1 MNVKVRNIEVDVETA
16 ERLEARAAARGMS
29 VSELLTE
36 IASGEDPAS
45 AYVGGIGAIDNNPW
59 SPVAFEEDA
68 RRLAEFDRTR
78 MGVPWD
84 EIKSWMETW
93 GTATEHAPPIP
104 HKL

>member
-45 AYVGGIGAIDNNPW
+45 AYLGGTGAIDNNPW
-59 SPVAFEEDA
+59 SPEAFEEDA

-93 GTATEHAPPIP
+93 GTPAEGPPP
-104 HKL
+104 VPRKL

>member
-1 MNVKVRNIEVDVETA
+1 MKVKVRNIEVDVETA

-45 AYVGGIGAIDNNPW
+45 PYAGGTGAIDNNPW
-59 SPVAFEEDA
+59 SPAAFEEDA
-68 RRLAEFDRTR
+68 SRLAEFDHTR

-84 EIKSWMETW
+84 EIKSWMATW
-93 GTATEHAPPIP
+93 GNATERAPPMP
-104 HKL
+104 RKL

>member
-45 AYVGGIGAIDNNPW
+45 AYMSGTGAIDNNPW
-59 SPVAFEEDA
+59 SPAAFEEDA
-68 RRLAEFDRTR
+68 RRLAEFDHTR
-78 MGVPWD
+78 MGVPWE

-93 GTATEHAPPIP
+93 GNATERSPPIP
-104 HKL
+104 RKM

>member
-36 IASGEDPAS
+36 IASGEDPVPADAS
-45 AYVGGIGAIDNNPW
+45 GTHAIDDDPW
-59 SPVAFEEDA
+59 SPAAFEEDA

-93 GTATEHAPPIP
+93 GNATERSPPIP
-104 HKL
+104 RKM

>member
-36 IASGEDPAS
+36 IASGEEPAAS
-45 AYVGGIGAIDNNPW
+45 FTGGTAAIDDNPW
-59 SPVAFEEDA
+59 SPAAFEEDA

-78 MGVPWD
+78 MGVPWE

-93 GTATEHAPPIP
+93 GNATERSPPIP
-104 HKL
+104 HML